1 MCPKYVHYYPFF
13 VDHFLVIMCVYLAI
27 NIIMYYVCTSHIHLF
42 PSIQLSPHSPLFTLH
57 SPSLSPLPPPPP
69 PPLPT
74 LPVPTPFSALLFS
87 QLLHTLTKFTN
98 TLTHHTISYHTRLL
112 RFSLLHDAD
121 SHNWSDHRP
130 FSEVVIL
137 FSEVD
142 KIFSQLV

>member
-69 PPLPT
+69 P
-74 LPVPTPFSALLFS
+74 TPHSPCPHSLQCSPILTAPSHPHRVHKHPHTSHHLLSHTSA
-87 QLLHTLTKFTN
+87 
-98 TLTHHTISYHTRLL
+98 
-112 RFSLLHDAD
+112 SLL
-121 SHNWSDHRP
+121 SPTRRRQ
-130 FSEVVIL
+130 
-137 FSEVD
+137 
-142 KIFSQLV
+142 SQLVRPQTFFRGSYTILRGR